1 MNKPDPSLLETELEL
16 TTQELL
22 APFSETDVVEIHDVN
37 AVVWTV
43 SEIAAP
49 EQSKADDTQVI
60 ELTPEQIDQLLTQIE
75 N

>member
-1 MNKPDPSLLETELEL
+1 MHKPDPSLLETELEL

-22 APFSETDVVEIHDVN
+22 APFSPDDVLEIHDVST
-37 AVVWTV
+37 VVWST
-43 SEIAAP
+43 SELTAP
-49 EQSKADDTQVI
+49 EQSRAEDTQEI